1 MTPNTFAFDS
11 NFILNEKEVFSD
23 KWASGCCRQV
33 MSCDQAVNGK
43 AKEGKLEREV
53 EEKYSYKYEN
63 LIIEGKI

>member
-53 EEKYSYKYEN
+53 EEKYSYKYGN
-63 LIIEGKI
+63 LIIEGRI